1 MNTHP
6 IIPAFR
12 APQVPVSVVI
22 PCYRCAET
30 IARAVKSIAMQ
41 SQLPEAVILIDD
53 LSGDDT
59 LGQLYLLQTQYPPG
73 WIQVIAKP
81 QNDGPGATRN
91 AGWDAATTTYIAFL
105 DADDSWHPRK
115 IELQYR
121 LMADNPQLALSG
133 HRGGHME
140 TSGQPADEP
149 ALSSQSDGH
158 ARAVSKTRLLLF
170 NEFITRSVML
180 RRDLP
185 QRFEPKKKYC
195 EDYLLWMQIV
205 FAGNKASVLEVPL
218 AFAYKPDFG
227 AGGLSQ
233 QVWRMEQGELD
244 SYRRIFRE
252 QHIGV
257 FTAVPIYLFSLVK
270 FARRYLRSRLHR
282 WNRKPAGPHQPVRS

>member
-1 MNTHP
+1 MGIQNT
-6 IIPAFR
+6 ASFG
-12 APQVPVSVVI
+12 APHVSVSVVI
-22 PCYRCAET
+22 PCYRCADT
-30 IARAVKSIAMQ
+30 IGRAVKSIAMQ

-53 LSGDDT
+53 LSGDRT
-59 LGQLYLLQTQYPPG
+59 LEQLYLLQAQYPAG

-91 AGWDAATTTYIAFL
+91 AGWNAATTTYIAFL

-121 LMADNPQLALSG
+121 LMADNPQLALTG
-133 HRGGHME
+133 HRGGQME
-140 TSGQPADEP
+140 TTGQPVDDP
-149 ALSSQSDGH
+149 SLSSSSTGL
-158 ARAVSKTRLLLF
+158 ARAVSKNRLLLF

-195 EDYLLWMQIV
+195 EDYLLWMQIL
-205 FAGNKASVLEVPL
+205 FAGHPASVLEVPL
-218 AFAYKPDFG
+218 AFAYKADFG
-227 AGGLSQ
+227 EGVLSQ

-252 QHIGV
+252 QHIGMV
-257 FTAVPIYLFSLVK
+257 TAIPIYLFSLAK
-270 FARRYLRSRLHR
+270 FVRRYLRSKLRQWKNH
-282 WNRKPAGPHQPVRS
+282 ASGPKQPVRS

>member
-1 MNTHP
+1 MSTQS
-6 IIPAFR
+6 IPAFR

-22 PCYRCAET
+22 PCYRCADT
-30 IARAVKSIAMQ
+30 IGRAIKSIALQ

-53 LSGDDT
+53 LSDDGT
-59 LGQLYLLQTQYPPG
+59 LDQLYLLQSQYSPG

-91 AGWDAATTTYIAFL
+91 AGWNAAKTTYIAFL

-121 LMADNPQLALSG
+121 LMADNPQLALTG
-133 HRGGHME
+133 HRGGLIE
-140 TSGQPADEP
+140 TSGQPADDP
-149 ALSSQSDGH
+149 GLSRSIVL
-158 ARAVSKTRLLLF
+158 ARAVSKYRLLLF

-205 FAGNKASVLEVPL
+205 FAGHPASVLEVPL
-218 AFAYKPDFG
+218 AFAYKADFG
-227 AGGLSQ
+227 EGGLSQ

-244 SYRRIFRE
+244 SYRRIFHE

-257 FTAVPIYLFSLVK
+257 FTAVPIYLFSLAK
-270 FARRYLRSRLHR
+270 FIRRYLRSKLRR
-282 WNRKPAGPHQPVRS
+282 WKNHPTRPKQPVRS